1 MHSLFF
7 FFNDTATTEIYTLSL
22 HDALPIFDKPQSTR
36 VGEPTLLCNHVEWLL
51 ALDFGFSPRK
61 RQGWLGRGL
70 CGQGGRRR
78 QSYRLGHQLRCQQ
91 GRSFRARSP
100 PRNRYSSRRRHQC
113 QPRWLRR
120 AQGRS
125 GHAHHVWGVATRTTA
140 SRFTET
146 LEPFSLSVSDSSVTA
161 TNFPTCCF
169 KLDSITS
176 IPWPAFKGFRLDQEP
191 CCV

>member
-1 MHSLFF
+1 MGREDGADNRTAWGTNYDANKGGHSARGARQETGIRAGGGTNASPDGSAEHKADQGML
-7 FFNDTATTEIYTLSL
+7 TT
-22 HDALPIFDKPQSTR
+22 F
-36 VGEPTLLCNHVEWLL
+36 
-51 ALDFGFSPRK
+51 
-61 RQGWLGRGL
+61 
-70 CGQGGRRR
+70 
-78 QSYRLGHQLRCQQ
+78 
-91 GRSFRARSP
+91 
-100 PRNRYSSRRRHQC
+100 
-113 QPRWLRR
+113 
-120 AQGRS
+120 
-125 GHAHHVWGVATRTTA
+125 WGVATRTTA